1 MKIYHC
7 EQGTP
12 DWRLCKLG
20 IPSASNYSKI
30 YTAGGKPSTQDVV
43 YRRELIAEIV
53 TGQSTFFEPTEWMLR
68 GIELESEACAWYEAS
83 RLTTVD
89 HVGFVVSEHGYGCSP
104 DGLVDGGLLEIKA
117 PKPSTHIGYVLD
129 GKLPSTYKPQVQGQM
144 LVCEREWC
152 DFVSYLP
159 GSDPF
164 VIRVER
170 DDKYTKGLHAAL
182 VEFVDKL
189 HEELALYRQRMSA

>member
-1 MKIYHC
+1 MKVYTC
-7 EQGTP
+7 EQGT
-12 DWRLCKLG
+12 DEWLQCRIG
-20 IPSASNYSKI
+20 VPSASNFSKI
-30 YTAGGKPSTQDVV
+30 FTAGGKPSTQDVT

-53 TGQSTFFEPTEWMLR
+53 TGQAAYFEPTEWMQR
-68 GIELESEACAWYEAS
+68 GTELEGEARAWYEAD
-83 RLTTVD
+83 RFATVEQ
-89 HVGFVVSEHGYGCSP
+89 VGFVVSEHGYGCSP

-129 GKLPSTYKPQVQGQM
+129 GKLPSAYKPQVQGQM

-152 DFVSYLP
+152 DFLSYLP
-159 GSDPF
+159 GSEPL

-170 DDKYTKGLHAAL
+170 DDKYTAALHAAL

-189 HEELALYRQRMSA
+189 NDELALYRQRMAA